1 MTSGTTEAG
10 RRSMPFGARSRLSS
24 LGGDGLGRTG
34 RWGPGGGLDDPV
46 EPASECELEATPH
59 LPVRLALSRALD
71 LVGARLL
78 VAAQPRDRDGVQRP
92 VEVAVPA
99 AVEPVPD
106 ALPAAGLQWGGAG
119 ERGERGLTAHPP
131 RMRPGDEQLR
141 GDDGPDAGLGEAG
154 PAG

>member
-10 RRSMPFGARSRLSS
+10 RRSMPFGARYGLSS
-24 LGGDGLGRTG
+24 LGGDGLGRTC
-34 RWGPGGGLDDPV
+34 RWGPGGGVDDPV
-46 EPASECELEATPH
+46 EPASECALAATPH
-59 LPVRLALSRALD
+59 LAVRLVALSCALG

-99 AVEPVPD
+99 AVEPVAGP
-106 ALPAAGLQWGGAG
+106 LPAAGLQRGGAG

-131 RMRPGDEQLR
+131 RV
-141 GDDGPDAGLGEAG
+141 
-154 PAG
+154 